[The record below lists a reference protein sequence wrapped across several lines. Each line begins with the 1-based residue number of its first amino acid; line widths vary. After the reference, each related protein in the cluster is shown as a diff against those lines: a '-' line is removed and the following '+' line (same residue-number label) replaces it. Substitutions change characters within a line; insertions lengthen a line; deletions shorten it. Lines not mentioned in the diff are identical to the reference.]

1 MDKDIM
7 EGFQHESLDM
17 LDEIEPILINISN
30 KSLTLDIDI
39 INNIFRTFHTIKGC
53 AGSLGLE
60 TLTKL
65 GHEAESLLDFFREDD
80 NFNLIKSNHI
90 DKLCETIDLLRII
103 INDID
108 LEYLKESDID
118 IANICLELNQMT
130 KEVKE
135 VKVNE
140 NINIVKND
148 NLHDQFIADGIDII
162 LELEESILSLKENND
177 DKELIQ
183 HVYRTIHN
191 FKGNCSLIGY
201 QDLEKISH
209 CIESILLPIRSGTME
224 FSDDIFSICINTI
237 DCLKKSLEES
247 NNNIPKIES
256 LDVLVDILTEY
267 IPKDENNQDENNE
280 EEKDENNEEE
290 KDENKEVI
298 LFVDDNKFARDKIK
312 KIYEQSNYKVFTSN
326 SGKDALSKLKNL
338 NISLLVTDLNMP
350 IMNGVE
356 LIRKVNEDIPN
367 LPIIVMSG
375 REDIDMFKELIGT
388 ELSGYCDKNVDK
400 GKLLSLSLKAI
411 KDGIKK
417 KLTSSSI
424 KEENRVV
431 FKPRNDIRVDMSK
444 LDQVLNL
451 VGELLIAESLVTSHP
466 EIKKIQSFS
475 ESAEQLK
482 GIINELHDVT
492 LGLRMVPVE
501 SLFKKMIR
509 VVHDVSNKTNKKI
522 KLLME
527 GEETELDKIVIDALS
542 DPLIHMIRNSADHG
556 IEIPSDRLKNK
567 KDEVG
572 TILLKAIQKG
582 NEVSITIKDDGS
594 GLSKDK
600 ILQKALEKNIV
611 DDDKIKSMS
620 DDEIYQ
626 LIFSPGF
633 STAEK
638 VTDVSGRGV
647 GMDVVRKNIESV
659 NGRIDIKS
667 DYGVGSS
674 FTIRIPLNL
683 ATMEGILFR
692 VGKQKYTIPI
702 SSIRETFQLEN
713 EELSKRADG
722 LEYVTLREEVIPIV
736 RLHNIHEIEPDSEK
750 IKDGILVV
758 LDVSDG
764 CFCLLVD
771 EMLYQMDTVI
781 KDFSG
786 YIKNLPTICGSNIL
800 GDGKISL
807 IINVENII
815 RMLKNG
821 NINKFYNK
829 V

>member
-1 MDKDIM
+1 MDRDIM

-30 KSLTLDIDI
+30 ESVIITIDV
-39 INNIFRTFHTIKGC
+39 INDIFRTFHTIKGC

-65 GHEAESLLDFFREDD
+65 GHEAESLLDFFREED
-80 NFNLIKSNHI
+80 NYKLIQSYHI

-103 INDID
+103 IEEID
-108 LEYLKESDID
+108 LESLKESDID
-118 IANICLELNQMT
+118 ISNICLELNDIT
-130 KEVKE
+130 KNVKDKKLSNG
-135 VKVNE
+135 VE
-140 NINIVKND
+140 ND
-148 NLHDQFIADGIDII
+148 SLHDQFMSDGIEII
-162 LELEESILSLKENND
+162 SELEESILSLKESSGN
-177 DKELIQ
+177 KELIQ

-201 QDLEKISH
+201 DDLEKISH
-209 CIESILLPIRSGTME
+209 CIESILLPIRSGE
-224 FSDDIFSICINTI
+224 IDFNDDICSICINTI
-237 DCLKKSLEES
+237 DCIKKSLKDA
-247 NNNIPKIES
+247 NNEVPKIES

-267 IPKDENNQDENNE
+267 IPKDKV
-280 EEKDENNEEE
+280 KDEVKDDV
-290 KDENKEVI
+290 KDEVKDKVETV
-298 LFVDDNKFARDKIK
+298 LFVDDNKFAREKIK
-312 KIYEQSNYKVFTSN
+312 NIYEKSNYKVFTSN
-326 SGKDALSKLKNL
+326 CGSDALEKLKKE

-356 LIRKVNEDIPN
+356 LIKKVNDYMPN

-375 REDIDMFKELIGT
+375 REDISMFKELIGT

-400 GKLLSLSLKAI
+400 NKLLSLSLKAI

-424 KEENRVV
+424 KEDSNVV

-466 EIKKIQSFS
+466 DIKKIQSFS

-522 KLLME
+522 KLVME

-556 IEIPSDRLKNK
+556 IETPSDRLKNK
-567 KDEVG
+567 KEEVG
-572 TILLKAIQKG
+572 TILLKANQKG
-582 NEVSITIKDDGS
+582 NEVSITIKDDGN

-600 ILQKALEKNIV
+600 ILSKALEKNII
-611 DDDKIKSMS
+611 DDNKIKNMS
-620 DDEIYQ
+620 DEEIYQ

-633 STAEK
+633 STADK

-659 NGRIDIKS
+659 NGRIDIES
-667 DYGVGSS
+667 DYGNGSS

-702 SSIRETFQLEN
+702 SSIRETFRLEN

-722 LEYVTLREEVIPIV
+722 LEYVTLRDEVIPIV
-736 RLHNIHEIEPDSEK
+736 RLHNIHEIEPDSKE

-786 YIKNLPTICGSNIL
+786 YIKSLPTICGSNIL

-807 IINVENII
+807 ILNVENII

-821 NINKFYNK
+821 NINKFYDR